1 MPPQNYFE
9 QFVGRLR
16 AMVEANPVVVGLGAF
31 LLYSMLVAGKR
42 RS

>member
-1 MPPQNYFE
+1 MPPQVYVE
-9 QFVGRLR
+9 RFVGRLW